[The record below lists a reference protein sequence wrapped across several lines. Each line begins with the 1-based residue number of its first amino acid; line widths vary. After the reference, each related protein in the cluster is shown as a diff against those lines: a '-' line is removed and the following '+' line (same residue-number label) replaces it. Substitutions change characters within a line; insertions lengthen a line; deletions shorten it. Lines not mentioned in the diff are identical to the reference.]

1 MLRFIHAADL
11 HLDSPMTGLERYE
24 GAPVAALRGATRAA
38 LANLVELAQQVEA
51 AFVLVAGDLYDG
63 DWRDYNTGLRLV
75 HEMSRLR
82 QSGTRVLLVAGN
94 HDAQNTMTR
103 VLPLPAAVTVFGSSA
118 PATVRWDDL
127 GVAVHGQ
134 SYATRAVTANLAAAF
149 PPPLPGYLN
158 IGLLHTCVDGRPGH
172 DNYAPSRLAEL
183 QARGY
188 PYWALGH
195 IHTPEVLARDPWV
208 VYAGNTQGR
217 HGRELG
223 PRGCY
228 VVEAEAD
235 RIVSVQFR
243 PLDVARWVCCSVDAT
258 GAAEAA
264 EIVERAVT
272 AVCHQLPLVQG
283 RLLVARVAI
292 AGAARAQ
299 AEWVRTPERWLNQI
313 RARVLD
319 LGQGQVWVEQVHCA
333 VRTPLDLDAA
343 ARRDD
348 ALGMLLRRL
357 HGGSAAPSELRLL
370 IPELEELQR
379 RLPAELGD
387 VAALLDAAGAAPGQA
402 VEDAC
407 QVILGRLA
415 AAGGTP

>member
-1 MLRFIHAADL
+1 MVRFVHAADL
-11 HLDSPMTGLERYE
+11 HLDSPMAGLERYE

-38 LANLVELAQQVEA
+38 LANLVEVAQQVGA
-51 AFVLVAGDLYDG
+51 AFVLIAGDLYDG

-75 HEMSRLR
+75 HEVSRLR
-82 QSGTRVLLVAGN
+82 QSGIRVALVAGN
-94 HDAQNTMTR
+94 HDAQNAMTR
-103 VLPLPAAVTVFGSSA
+103 VLPLPTAVTVFDSAA
-118 PATVRWDDL
+118 PATIRWDDL

-149 PPPLPGYLN
+149 PSPLPGYLN

-172 DNYAPSRLAEL
+172 DDYAPSRLAGL

-188 PYWALGH
+188 AYWALGH
-195 IHTPEVLARDPWV
+195 VHTPEVLARDPWV

-235 RIVSVQFR
+235 RITAVEFR
-243 PLDVARWVCCSVDAT
+243 PLDVARWVRVAVDAT

-264 EIVERAVT
+264 EIVDRAVA
-272 AVCHQLPLVQG
+272 AVCDQIPWVEG
-283 RLLVARVAI
+283 RLLVARVAV
-292 AGAARAQ
+292 AGATRAQ
-299 AEWVRTPERWLNQI
+299 AEWVRHPDRWLNQI

-319 LGQGQVWVEQVHCA
+319 LGQGQVWIEQVHCA
-333 VRTPLDLDAA
+333 ARMPFDLEAA
-343 ARRDD
+343 AARDD

-357 HGGSAAPSELRLL
+357 RPGAAPSTQWQAL
-370 IPELEELQR
+370 IPDLDELQR

-387 VAALLDAAGAAPGQA
+387 VGALLEAAAGAPGQA
-402 VEDAC
+402 VEEAC

-415 AAGGTP
+415 AAGGAP